1 MEVTHVVLQD
11 YLGSGRMTVGSIAFD
26 IIVSTFLFILAMY
39 GTIMGGSG
47 QVRFSQEGDVNKAMG
62 VAPTRTEAE

>member
-1 MEVTHVVLQD
+1 
-11 YLGSGRMTVGSIAFD
+11 MTVGSIAFD

-62 VAPTRTEAE
+62 VAPTRTEAEEMKENKYEERKV